1 MSRFREELGKQGYRR
16 SGSKKGVQL
25 EGFDDW
31 IFKVKSMGD
40 KMKADVMKKII
51 KENMKPVVFAIK
63 ANTPIRKSNH
73 YQGTIIRKRKDGST
87 SSQSEVGNL
96 YRSIGTRAF
105 SRGTEISVYAGI
117 QKGRG
122 EKFDGWYGF
131 FLERGTKFIG
141 KKPFI
146 AQAAARSIPI
156 AESNLTTDIKGYIV
170 KNAQK
175 LGLDAK

>member
-1 MSRFREELGKQGYRR
+1 MSRFRESGNKSR
-16 SGSKKGVQL
+16 SKGFEL

-40 KMKADVMKKII
+40 KMKVQTMKAII
-51 KENMKPVVFAIK
+51 KKNMQPVVFAIK

-73 YQGTIIRKRKDGST
+73 YQGTITRKRKNGGI

-96 YRSIGTRAF
+96 YRSIGTKAF
-105 SRGTEISVYAGI
+105 NRGTEITVYAGI

-131 FLERGTKFIG
+131 FLERGTKNIP
-141 KKPFI
+141 KDPFI
-146 AQAAARSIPI
+146 ARAAASSVPI
-156 AESNLTTDIKGYIV
+156 AEANLETDIKGYIV
-170 KNAQK
+170 TNAQK